1 MVRVKKMN
9 ESMFAKLH
17 KELTIAGE
25 LIRARQEEK
34 QGLLDE
40 FDEEAKR
47 YFFGKISQRALQT
60 SVRKTNNELTRL
72 NKAIREA
79 ISRVKS
85 VGDRATK
92 LAAAQAPIAF
102 RATMTGI
109 TGPGTKKKKVV
120 KKKVKKKK
128 AAPKKKVKKVA
139 PKKKAAKKKV
149 AKKKVVKKKASKKK
163 KKR

>member
-1 MVRVKKMN
+1 MN

-40 FDEEAKR
+40 FDAEAKR

-60 SVRKTNNELTRL
+60 SVRKTNGELARL
-72 NKAIREA
+72 NKAIRDA
-79 ISRVKS
+79 IKRVKS

-92 LAAAQAPIAF
+92 LAGAQAPIAF

-109 TGPGTKKKKVV
+109 AVPGKKKVTKKKVKRKVKKVKAKKVAKKKKKVV
-120 KKKVKKKK
+120 KKKVKKK
-128 AAPKKKVKKVA
+128 
-139 PKKKAAKKKV
+139 V
-149 AKKKVVKKKASKKK
+149 AKKKKASKKK
-163 KKR
+163 RR